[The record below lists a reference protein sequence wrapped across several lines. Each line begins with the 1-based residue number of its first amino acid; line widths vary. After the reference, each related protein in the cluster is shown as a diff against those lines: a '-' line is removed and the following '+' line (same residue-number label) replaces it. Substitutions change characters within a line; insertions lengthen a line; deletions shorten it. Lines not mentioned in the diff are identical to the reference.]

1 MKCHMKCRSCLWTL
15 SMFKYTTEIF
25 GLFEKIGNNLKDG
38 ESSINSIPVLCL
50 PLRLVLKRVWI
61 AYLNRDN
68 LLLFPILLSQNERCL
83 QHHRGLKKKK
93 KKKRE
98 ETNISARVLGTFN
111 LSITKQKLVFP
122 TELLFFFFLSPMVLR
137 FSPFHP
143 KYAFPRKCIIFLPST
158 KPFTRP

>member
-1 MKCHMKCRSCLWTL
+1 MKCHMKCRSCLFPLNTVHVP
-15 SMFKYTTEIF
+15 FKYTTEILR
-25 GLFEKIGNNLKDG
+25 LFEKIENNLEDG

-50 PLRLVLKRVWI
+50 PLRLALRRVWT

-83 QHHRGLKKKK
+83 QHHRGLKKGGG
-93 KKKRE
+93 
-98 ETNISARVLGTFN
+98 ETNISTRVLGTFN

-122 TELLFFFFLSPMVLR
+122 TELLFFFLSPMVLR

-143 KYAFPRKCIIFLPST
+143 KYVFPHKCIIFLPST
-158 KPFTRP
+158 KLFTRS